1 MRQKCVLR
9 KSLGVAHHAGL
20 GLMRAAV
27 WSATT
32 AMTCRHRGVRYSSC
46 RLRRCRR
53 QSPPGRRL
61 EDLDRLEARAVAAA
75 PRQAAIGRGSRA
87 NRHVVG
93 RIYRNWPTVEIMV
106 RGDSH
111 FATPEVMDLLEE
123 KRCGYIFGL
132 IDQHALDRDRA
143 PLERGLTAMGIRP
156 DVGMGV
162 IRFSLGRYTA
172 IQEIDAV
179 VDRLTDILAA
189 GSRLNA
195 KPPSL
200 VDGTDRRSL

>member
-1 MRQKCVLR
+1 
-9 KSLGVAHHAGL
+9 
-20 GLMRAAV
+20 
-27 WSATT
+27 
-32 AMTCRHRGVRYSSC
+32 
-46 RLRRCRR
+46 
-53 QSPPGRRL
+53 
-61 EDLDRLEARAVAAA
+61 
-75 PRQAAIGRGSRA
+75 
-87 NRHVVG
+87 
-93 RIYRNWPTVEIMV
+93 MV